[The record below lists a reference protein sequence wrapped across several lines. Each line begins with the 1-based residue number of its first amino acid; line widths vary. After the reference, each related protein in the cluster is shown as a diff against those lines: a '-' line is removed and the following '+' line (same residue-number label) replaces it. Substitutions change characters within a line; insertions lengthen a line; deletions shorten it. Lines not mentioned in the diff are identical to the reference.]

1 MFTALI
7 YFSLYDFQVMYMC
20 YLLKYKPIAEGLG
33 IENVSSSKQEKISE
47 NKPDPIDLE
56 TEREVI
62 HYYMLTY
69 M

>member
-1 MFTALI
+1 
-7 YFSLYDFQVMYMC
+7 MYMC
-20 YLLKYKPIAEGLG
+20 YLLTYKPIAEGLG

-62 HYYMLTY
+62 HYYLLTY
-69 M
+69 MYM

>member
-1 MFTALI
+1 
-7 YFSLYDFQVMYMC
+7 MYMC
-20 YLLKYKPIAEGLG
+20 YLLTYRPIAEGLG
-33 IENVSSSKQEKISE
+33 IENTSSSKQVKISE

-62 HYYMLTY
+62 HYYLLTN